1 MPNKKYL
8 EEKAKA
14 EAELHLSST
23 NRNHHMLAHSE
34 ILRNGPNPYSSTA
47 ASYAGTTSNTS
58 EVSASNEQG
67 PSKKK
72 KMIFPSQ
79 SAKKQEKKKNY
90 LYLSQL

>member
-14 EAELHLSST
+14 EAELDLSST
-23 NRNHHMLAHSE
+23 NRNQHMLAHSE
-34 ILRNGPNPYSSTA
+34 ILRNGPNPNSSTA

-58 EVSASNEQG
+58 EVSGSNEQG

-72 KMIFPSQ
+72 KRWSF
-79 SAKKQEKKKNY
+79 
-90 LYLSQL
+90 